1 MKGQIELNRFIESL
15 RADKKSDETIYGY
28 KGRVSRMLGHIDK
41 EVGCITFEDINR
53 YKMYLADRGLA
64 KHTLRTNIL
73 SIKRFFRFLGLGKTV
88 MNLTMPP
95 KPKNL
100 PVYLNQEEAYRM
112 LEEAKSNVRDYAI
125 IMTYLDEGLRLS
137 ELRNLN
143 VRDIDF
149 EEKVIRIRH
158 GKGDKD
164 GVVPLNSEVE
174 DALKDYLLYR
184 QQQNINPRYRN
195 DALFLSRF
203 GKRISKVQLNRIVH
217 EYAARAEIKKNV
229 TPHKLRHT
237 CLTHLYQRTQDIY
250 LCKEIARHSS
260 VKTTEIYVNPM
271 QEYVMKAYNES
282 GLGFSVKPRF
292 HSGNTLRKEKSGL
305 DYFA

>member
-1 MKGQIELNRFIESL
+1 MKGQAELDRFIESL
-15 RADKKSDETIYGY
+15 RADKRSDETIYGY
-28 KGRVSRMLGHIDK
+28 KGKISRMLRYIDK
-41 EVGCITFEDINR
+41 EVENITFEDLDR
-53 YKMYLADRGLA
+53 YKRYLADRGQS
-64 KHTLRTNIL
+64 KYTIRTNIL
-73 SIKRFFRFLGLGKTV
+73 SIKRFFRFLGLGKIV
-88 MNLTMPP
+88 MSLTMPP

-125 IMTYLDEGLRLS
+125 IITYLDEGLRLS

-143 VRDIDF
+143 IRDIDF

-164 GVVPLNSEVE
+164 GVVPLNPEVE
-174 DALKDYLLYR
+174 DAIKDYLLYR
-184 QQQNINPRYRN
+184 QQCSIHPRYRD
-195 DALFLSRF
+195 DAIFLSKF
-203 GKRISKVQLNRIVH
+203 GRRISKVQLNRIVH
-217 EYAARAEIKKNV
+217 EYVARAGIKKNI

-237 CLTHLYQRTQDIY
+237 CLTHLYQRTHDIY

-271 QEYVMKAYNES
+271 QEYVTKAYNES

-292 HSGNTLRKEKSGL
+292 HSENTLRKEKSEL
-305 DYFA
+305 NYFG